1 MTLTFSSRTIGDI
14 TVLRC
19 YGNIVEGPESTALRK
34 RVNEVLD
41 ATPAIVLDLG
51 NVPVIDS
58 GGLGMLVRILAR
70 TGRDNLKLCG
80 LTNRISETL
89 RITRLAAVFDCYPSE
104 AEAIAAFYRAP
115 TGSDRPSPF
124 VAPNVLCVG
133 RSAEALAYM
142 QEVLRQAGLSV
153 TVTNNLPDAVTLLK
167 ATTPQV
173 VLVDHEV
180 RSDGTSG
187 MVDMFNRLVQSL
199 AVIDL
204 PADFARQDPIES
216 GPRLVERVRV
226 LIGGVT

>member
-14 TVLRC
+14 TVLKC

-104 AEAIAAFYRAP
+104 AEAIAAFYR
-115 TGSDRPSPF
+115 SDRFGSA
-124 VAPNVLCVG
+124 VAVCRAECALRGQVRRSTRVYAGSAASG
-133 RSAEALAYM
+133 RIERDRDK
-142 QEVLRQAGLSV
+142 Q
-153 TVTNNLPDAVTLLK
+153 
-167 ATTPQV
+167 
-173 VLVDHEV
+173 
-180 RSDGTSG
+180 
-187 MVDMFNRLVQSL
+187 
-199 AVIDL
+199 
-204 PADFARQDPIES
+204 PA
-216 GPRLVERVRV
+216 
-226 LIGGVT
+226 